1 MTTSR
6 KVTLLV
12 FLLLLLAG
20 GATGYWF
27 YMQDQEK
34 PDAAARAYLRAWEED
49 DYDAMKTLALSAPA
63 RFAEVYEGIAGDME
77 ATEYSFE
84 LKDVTSEGDSA
95 VAPFRA
101 TWELEGLGD
110 FAYDAVLDLER
121 KEGKWLVV
129 WSPESVHPDF
139 TVNSSFERR
148 RTWPQRGQLLGS
160 DGKGITEERRVV
172 VVGIEPR
179 RVKDR
184 AAMIQVLVDQLQI
197 DPAKVNADL
206 NQPGLRGDWFLP
218 VKEIPADEYEAKK
231 PIIYPVPGLVFQSR
245 QKRQPPTPDFA
256 RHILGGVREVTAE
269 GLEKLGDP
277 YRAGDQVGRSGLE
290 ASFEKQLAGK
300 PALELRISTA
310 DGSNNKV
317 LLSSEGTPAKDVE
330 TTLSI
335 PVQNAAEA
343 ALAGVTQPAA
353 IVVVDIATSQVRA
366 AVSRPIGEFNRA
378 FGGRYPPGSS
388 FKIVSGGTL
397 LDSGV
402 TPAQKVGCPATVNVG
417 GRSFRNFE
425 GEALGETDFRQVF
438 VHSCNTGFIEL
449 TRSVD
454 QDRLTQGA
462 ESFGFNRDYDFPLN
476 AAGGSYPEPKDAT
489 DKAAATIGQGRVL
502 ASPLH
507 MATVAG
513 AAAGGGWR
521 APTLTAD
528 VPEAEKLAM
537 EAAAGERL
545 RALMTDVVNEGTG
558 TAARVPGK
566 PVAGKTGTAEFGNQR
581 PPKTHAWFVGYS
593 GEYAFAVL
601 VQGGGVGGQVAAPIA
616 AKLVAGL

>member
-6 KVTLLV
+6 KLTILV
-12 FLLLLLAG
+12 VLLLLAG

-27 YMQDQEK
+27 YVQAQEK
-34 PDAAARAYLRAWEED
+34 PDAAARAYLRAWEDGE
-49 DYDAMKTLALSAPA
+49 YAEMKELALSAPA
-63 RFAEVYEGIAGDME
+63 RFAEVYEGIPDDMG
-77 ATEYSFE
+77 ATGYSFE
-84 LKDVTSEGDSA
+84 LGEVTSEGESA

-110 FAYDAVLDLER
+110 FSYETVLDLER
-121 KEGKWLVV
+121 KEGTWHVV

-179 RVKDR
+179 RIKDR
-184 AAMIQVLVDQLQI
+184 PAMIQVLVDQLQV
-197 DPAKVNADL
+197 DPAAVNADL
-206 NQPGLRGDWFLP
+206 DRPGLRQDWFLP
-218 VKEIPADEYEAKK
+218 VKEIPAAEYEAKK
-231 PIIYPVPGLVFQSR
+231 PILYPVPGLVFQNQ
-245 QKRQPPTPDFA
+245 QKRLPPTPDFA
-256 RHILGGVREVTAE
+256 RHILGTVGEVTAE
-269 GLEKLGDP
+269 GLENLGEP

-290 ASFEKQLAGK
+290 ASFEEQLAGK

-317 LLSSEGTPAKDVE
+317 LLSSEGEPAADVE
-330 TTLSI
+330 TTLSV

-343 ALAGVTQPAA
+343 ALEGVTQPAA
-353 IVVVDIATSQVRA
+353 IVVVEIATSQVRA

-388 FKIVSGGTL
+388 FKIVSAGTL

-402 TPAQKVGCPATVNVG
+402 TPAQRVGCPATVEVG
-417 GRSFRNFE
+417 GRTFRNFE

-449 TRSVD
+449 TRSVE
-454 QDRLTQGA
+454 QERLTRGA
-462 ESFGFNRDYDFPLN
+462 EAFGFNRDYDFPLN
-476 AAGGSYPEPKDAT
+476 AAGGSYPEPNDAT

-513 AAAGGGWR
+513 AAAAGGWR
-521 APTLTAD
+521 APTLTAGA
-528 VPEAEKLAM
+528 PEPEKLAM
-537 EAAAGERL
+537 EATVGERL

-566 PVAGKTGTAEFGNQR
+566 PAAGKTGTAEFGNER
-581 PPKTHAWFVGYS
+581 PPQTHAWFVGYS

-601 VQGGGVGGQVAAPIA
+601 VEGGGVGGQVAAPIA
-616 AKLVAGL
+616 AKLIAGL